1 MAAQTNQPHHGQPT
15 VVAQPGD
22 LGDWIRRE
30 RQQRHFSQRELA
42 SRASLSR
49 SYLCDIERGRGASPS
64 IATLDRLATALGVS
78 RTEMLQV
85 AGIVDPPAGHTTPER
100 RMMALYR
107 DLSTTGQSSVER
119 YIRFLY
125 EEEHRFVQP
134 PLIESGEDE
143 EAQRSGPT
151 LFDLTPL
158 R

>member
-1 MAAQTNQPHHGQPT
+1 MAAQTNQQHHVERA
-15 VVAQPGD
+15 VVAQPGN

-30 RQQRHFSQRELA
+30 RQRHHFSQRELA

-64 IATLDRLATALGVS
+64 ISTLDRLSTALGVS

-100 RMMALYR
+100 RMMALFR
-107 DLSTTGQSSVER
+107 DLSATGQSSVER

-134 PLIESGEDE
+134 PLIESSEDD
-143 EAQRSGPT
+143 EAKSTGPT